1 MKPQVGL
8 SQEQVNKLKGD
19 TGINQGLLAQY
30 KPVAPITP
38 SSLNSNETPAQVT
51 APTVPTQATSLQGS
65 IQAGTDQFTKNQE
78 RKYEEA
84 LTNKQSSLQDYVGS
98 LLEPGEIARTVDKYG
113 QKGGVDT
120 LEVELN
126 DINDQIRQEQ
136 TALARQTE
144 AIQKEAGLTKGQI
157 DQQVAE
163 VGRVSTRKQA
173 DLYIIQQGVQGR
185 YDSAKAIADRAVQ
198 AEMEVVKQKQDIL
211 KTLYE
216 DNKDLFTTAEQRL
229 YDTKLADRNRALDAE
244 ERELQNVSDLSI
256 NALKNGAPTSIVTAM
271 RNAGSVTEALA
282 VGGRYVDL
290 LDRQAKLQQISASRT
305 NQLLALAS
313 AGDSN
318 AIDSLG
324 FDPRS
329 VEEEIDPVTKRQL
342 NETVDGTTELLTL
355 AKKYRGLV
363 DTYGYTN
370 ELFGSPQVLGQVESL
385 RAQMTA
391 AYKKAATLGTL
402 DRGVLDLMQ
411 QLLGEAPV
419 SSVSGTFWPG
429 GSPGMFSNLTTR
441 KGDKIV
447 ASIDEFIL
455 TTETA
460 QAKAMLRLGIDPTL
474 EPLPEEDSE
483 AVDQAYGNGTAFSPA
498 DYY

>member
-8 SQEQVNKLKGD
+8 SQEQVNKLKGN

-78 RKYEEA
+78 RGYEEA

-185 YDSAKAIADRAVQ
+185 YDSAKAIADRAVK

-244 ERELQNVSDLSI
+244 EAQMKEISDLSM
-256 NALKNGAPTSIVTAM
+256 NALSNNAPTSVVLAM
-271 RNAGSVTEALA
+271 RNAGSIEEAIQAGGQYIDAYDRSLKALQIQNLKSQISERNAVTTEGKPLTQAQYTALGYGQRTAEADA
-282 VGGRYVDL
+282 VIDKIGRQFTGASSIVGSFLPNIAKSD
-290 LDRQAKLQQISASRT
+290 DRQKFEQAQRNFINAVLRRESGAVISDEEFANARQQYFPVPGDGSEVLLQKDANRAMVT
-305 NQLLALAS
+305 RNLLREGGQDTTPQDALI
-313 AGDSN
+313 N
-318 AIDSLG
+318 
-324 FDPRS
+324 DPLR
-329 VEEEIDPVTKRQL
+329 VGVNP
-342 NETVDGTTELLTL
+342 TT
-355 AKKYRGLV
+355 
-363 DTYGYTN
+363 DN
-370 ELFGSPQVLGQVESL
+370 P
-385 RAQMTA
+385 
-391 AYKKAATLGTL
+391 
-402 DRGVLDLMQ
+402 
-411 QLLGEAPV
+411 
-419 SSVSGTFWPG
+419 
-429 GSPGMFSNLTTR
+429 
-441 KGDKIV
+441 
-447 ASIDEFIL
+447 
-455 TTETA
+455 
-460 QAKAMLRLGIDPTL
+460 LGI
-474 EPLPEEDSE
+474 
-483 AVDQAYGNGTAFSPA
+483 
-498 DYY
+498 